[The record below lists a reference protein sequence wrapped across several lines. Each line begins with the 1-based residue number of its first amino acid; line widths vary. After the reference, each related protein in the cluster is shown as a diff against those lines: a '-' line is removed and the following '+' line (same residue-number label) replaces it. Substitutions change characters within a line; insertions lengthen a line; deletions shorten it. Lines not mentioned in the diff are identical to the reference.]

1 MTMNNPL
8 INIGDLAKP
17 ATVLIEKISEAIG
30 VVFEPHQIKR
40 VAKAEAEAEVIHV
53 LADIKIQEIQ
63 KRALRRF
70 IQEETI
76 KQKNIEDI
84 TAKAIPELSATANP
98 KDVENDWIMHFFDKC
113 KIVSDED
120 MQKLWAKILAGEA
133 NTPGSYSK
141 RTIEVLSLMS
151 KNDAHSFANLCKFS
165 WNIGDGC
172 PLIFKCTD
180 TIYTEENI
188 NFTILTHLDSIGLLT
203 FGHLT
208 GFIRT
213 ELPKTIIV
221 SYFDKKIKLEFQNE
235 KDNQLSIGQV
245 ILSQAGTELLSICS
259 LQPKESFIDYV
270 KAQWEQD
277 RVIVTLL

>member
-1 MTMNNPL
+1 MNNPL